1 MSANDSSFPSR
12 ITFAEGDGIGPEIME
27 ATLKIL
33 DAADVGIE
41 FDEVKIG
48 KQVYEQGVSSG
59 IPQEAWDTL
68 RKNSIFLK
76 APITT
81 PQGKGYKSLN
91 VTLRKTLGLYA
102 NVRPCFSYAPFV
114 NSRFPKVN
122 MVIIRENE
130 EDTYAGIEHR
140 QTDEVYQCLK
150 LISRPG
156 CERIVHYAFDYA
168 RRHGR
173 KHVTCL
179 SKDNIMKMTDGIFHQ
194 VFNEVAQQYP
204 DISTDHR
211 IIDIGTALIADD
223 PERFDVVV
231 TLNLY
236 GDIISDVAA
245 QICGSVGLAGSVNIG
260 KNFGMFEAIHGSAPD
275 IAGKGIANP
284 SALLNASVFM
294 LNHIGKADAAECIQN
309 AWRKTIEDG
318 VHTGDIYREG
328 LSSRLVGTQDF
339 AKAVIERLG
348 EEPGTLPKVSY
359 KTANHAPFD
368 LPEPTKHKGTKEL
381 VGVDVFLHWDEDDR
395 NPDTL
400 GEQLEKITPEGWT
413 LKMISN
419 RGVKVYPDGF
429 PETFCTDHWRC
440 RFRLTENSSGEGYS
454 EVLPLLTTLSN
465 GGMDIVKTE
474 NLYLFDGQPAYSLG
488 QGE

>member
-1 MSANDSSFPSR
+1 MD
-12 ITFAEGDGIGPEIME
+12 
-27 ATLKIL
+27 ATLDVLQAAKAALEL
-33 DAADVGIE
+33 DEI
-41 FDEVKIG
+41 KIG
-48 KQVYEQGVSSG
+48 QQVYEQGVTSG
-59 IPQEAWDTL
+59 IPEEAWDTL
-68 RKNSIFLK
+68 RRNRVFLK

-81 PQGKGYKSLN
+81 PQGKGCKSLN

-102 NVRPCFSYAPFV
+102 NVRPCYSYAPFV
-114 NSRFPKVN
+114 SSRFPKVN
-122 MVIIRENE
+122 MVIVRENE

-140 QTDEVYQCLK
+140 QTSEVYQCLK

-179 SKDNIMKMTDGIFHQ
+179 SKDNIMKMTDGLFHQ
-194 VFNEVAQQYP
+194 VFDEVAKEYP

-245 QICGSVGLAGSVNIG
+245 QICGSVGLAGSANIG
-260 KNFGMFEAIHGSAPD
+260 ANFAMFEAIHGSAPD
-275 IAGKGIANP
+275 IAGKGCANP
-284 SALLNASVFM
+284 SALLNAAVLM
-294 LNHIGKADAAECIQN
+294 LNHLGQAQTAELIQN

-318 VHTGDIYREG
+318 LHTGDVFREG
-328 LSSRLVGTQDF
+328 LSTRLVGTRDF
-339 AKAVIERLG
+339 AQAVIERLG
-348 EEPGTLPKVSY
+348 EVPGTLPKVTFQ
-359 KTANHAPFD
+359 TADHAPFE
-368 LPEPTKHKGTKEL
+368 LPEPTVCHKEKQLGGIDL
-381 VGVDVFLHWDEDDR
+381 FLDWDEPGRDAAK
-395 NPDTL
+395 L
-400 GEQLEKITPEGWT
+400 GAALEAATPAPWK
-413 LKMISN
+413 LKMITN
-419 RGVKVYPDGF
+419 RGVKVYPGGF

-440 RFRLTENSSGEGYS
+440 RFLAQDNAPLTYPQALELMSAVTHAGLN
-454 EVLPLLTTLSN
+454 
-465 GGMDIVKTE
+465 IIKTE
-474 NLYLFDGQPAYSLG
+474 NLYTFDGERGYSLG